1 MSEGLRDEDVMPEGT
16 ACLFREIMKNP
27 LLDHFILIGG
37 TALSLHIRHRISEDL
52 DFITLLPRLP
62 RAALME
68 LERQLLANGHKIE
81 HLVNPGAYE
90 DFQISGLE
98 LADQQQDWIVDGEVK
113 LTFFAA
119 EPQHLK
125 LLGQTHERKE
135 SDGGFKIAMRDELC
149 CLKATVTASRSKS
162 RDWLDLFVLERD
174 YGFGVACWKEAFDR
188 AGLSPMQFEIALNRM
203 CEGRLGAG
211 DEGYSALLPDAPGVP
226 EMQER
231 FRKLREEYEQTMAQQ
246 RMRELLMNREKED

>member
-1 MSEGLRDEDVMPEGT
+1 MSEGLRAEEVMPEAT
-16 ACLFREIMKNP
+16 ATLFGEIRDNP
-27 LLDHFILIGG
+27 LLGHFILIGG
-37 TALSLHIRHRISEDL
+37 TALSLRIRHRISEDL

-68 LERQLLANGHKIE
+68 LERQLVANGHKIE
-81 HLVNPGAYE
+81 HQVNPGAYE

-98 LADQQQDWIVDGEVK
+98 LADQQQDWLVDGEVK

-135 SDGGFKIAMRDELC
+135 SDGGFRIATRDELC
-149 CLKATVTASRSKS
+149 WLKATVTASRSKS

-174 YGFGVACWKEAFDR
+174 FGFGVVGWKEAFDR

-211 DEGYSALLPDAPGVP
+211 DEGYSALLSDAPSVP

-231 FRKLREEYEQTMAQQ
+231 FRKLREDYEKTMAQQ
-246 RMRELLMNREKED
+246 RVQELLRSRDKED